1 MIKLKNLLSDH
12 LKITR
17 HRRFV
22 LGLQMTVLTWIVELI
37 ASFIIILVVLIG
49 MNKESHVEEIV
60 VRELV
65 VCVYTII
72 LPGIVIIR
80 DSELKE
86 NILQSG
92 WYIKV
97 LETLGWTYKGPLRE
111 NDTADEVEPRV
122 ETEPKEQHSNNIE
135 MN

>member
-1 MIKLKNLLSDH
+1 MS
-12 LKITR
+12 
-17 HRRFV
+17 
-22 LGLQMTVLTWIVELI
+22 
-37 ASFIIILVVLIG
+37 
-49 MNKESHVEEIV
+49 KESKVEEVV

-86 NILQSG
+86 YILQNR

-97 LETLGWTYKGPLRE
+97 LESLGWTYKGPLRE
-111 NDTADEVEPRV
+111 NDSADEVEPRV
-122 ETEPKEQHSNNIE
+122 ASEHEEQDSNNIE
-135 MN
+135 MNQRFQEE